1 MGTRRRHLALALA
14 LCAVAFGA
22 VALVVAAPDLGPWG
36 DGLGILQALGDT
48 TGANPRVY
56 HLGYGALARV
66 AVAVGDWLGLAHEAA
81 LIHLSRAALLGGAL
95 TCVVAAWRRGGSV
108 AAAALAALLAL
119 ASPSLW
125 FFAGVVEVHA
135 VQFMGS
141 AIALALALEAG
152 RARAALPRYGLLVV
166 AAALALALHL
176 SHLLLVP
183 ALLALACP
191 ARADGRLAFD
201 RSARREWSAL
211 GALALAGV
219 LVAVGAHG
227 VYRAHDAAPGGL
239 LRGLYYLGLYEHLFL
254 SFRGDYGWFGPLD
267 VLAFLADQA
276 LAQGGV
282 VWLAAPLGLV
292 CLRGRERVAF
302 AVLLAVYLVVVP
314 QSGIRERGGY
324 FTSLF
329 PWFVVLGSGWV
340 RTRGQHVLLALL
352 LVPQLAL
359 GWSDLSR
366 AAQRP
371 DARAW
376 ARAVV
381 AGVATPCTVWTGDMV
396 RLSALPLEPDR
407 LAGMQWNQQFE
418 FTPRRNWDAALREPY
433 QGALEDSLRAGRVYL
448 DAEIVALGRND
459 PAPWQAW
466 ARTLLDRPPVELV
479 PCADGLLV
487 ELRLV
492 PR

>member
-1 MGTRRRHLALALA
+1 MDVRRRLRVLAAA
-14 LCAVAFGA
+14 LCAVALGA

-36 DGLGILQALGDT
+36 DGLGILQALGDMS
-48 TGANPRVY
+48 GANPRVY
-56 HLGYGALARV
+56 HLGYGALARA
-66 AVAVGDWLGLAHEAA
+66 AVEIGAWFGLAHEAA
-81 LIHLSRAALLGGAL
+81 LIHLSRAALLCGAW
-95 TCVVAAWRRGGSV
+95 TCVVAAQRRGGGV
-108 AAAALAALLAL
+108 AAAALAALVAL

-141 AIALALALEAG
+141 AVALALALEAG
-152 RARAALPRYGLLVV
+152 RARAALPRYGLLV
-166 AAALALALHL
+166 AAAVVALALHL

-191 ARADGRLAFD
+191 ARADGRLSFD
-201 RSARREWSAL
+201 RSARGEWY
-211 GALALAGV
+211 ALAALAVVGA

-227 VYRAHDAAPGGL
+227 VYRAHDAAPGGV

-282 VWLAAPLGLV
+282 VWLAAPLGLL

-302 AVLLAVYLVVVP
+302 AVLLAIYLVVVP

-324 FTSLF
+324 FASLF
-329 PWFVVLGSGWV
+329 PWFVVLGAGAV
-340 RTRGQHVLLALL
+340 RTRGQHALLALL
-352 LVPQLAL
+352 LVPQLVL
-359 GWSDLSR
+359 GWRDLSR

-376 ARAVV
+376 ARAVAAAV
-381 AGVATPCTVWTGDMV
+381 ETPCTVWTGDMV
-396 RLSALPLEPDR
+396 RLSALPLEPGR
-407 LAGMQWNQQFE
+407 LAGLQWNQQFE
-418 FTPRRNWDAALREPY
+418 FTPQRNWDAALREPY
-433 QGALEDSLRAGRVYL
+433 QGALEESLRAGRVYL
-448 DAEIVALGRND
+448 DAEIVAFGRED
-459 PAPWQAW
+459 AAPWQAW
-466 ARTLLDRPPVELV
+466 ARALLDRPAVELV
-479 PCADGLLV
+479 PCAEGLLV
-487 ELRLV
+487 ELRIV